1 MAGKNVMNAN
11 GGCRRRWLRLCGLAL
26 SFAALSPDPAMAAR
40 FKLRLRAGHGEPFSA
55 GRADPP
61 SERSETRALAKPK
74 SAGAAEA
81 AAARARAALAAEQ
94 AGREA
99 VPAGPAISSDRA
111 TICIAG
117 C

>member
-11 GGCRRRWLRLCGLAL
+11 GGCRRRWLRLFGLAL
-26 SFAALSPDPAMAAR
+26 SFAALAPHPAAAR
-40 FKLRLRAGHGEPFSA
+40 ALQAAAAREPWRALQRRPSRSSQRAERDPRAGQTQA
-55 GRADPP
+55 RGRG
-61 SERSETRALAKPK
+61 R
-74 SAGAAEA
+74 G

-99 VPAGPAISSDRA
+99 LPADLAISSDRA